1 MSKTLKS
8 RRDCRYCWGKRCKI

>member
-8 RRDCRYCWGKRCKI
+8 EHKERWI